1 VELRQTGGVAESVT
15 SARCH
20 YEKGGKKT
28 TVLRRSIG
36 AFRKTADL
44 PSAVRRDRL
53 RAVRK
58 VGSFHTLIGV
68 LALLVPQVSR
78 AAIPKTVQ
86 LLLRQHGTES
96 CITQLSLE
104 NTVEQRLN
112 RHVFVKDSAPDLKV
126 TIDVVETTGQTHVD
140 ISLAAGTGQDLGHRF
155 LDSPRGDCQQ
165 LYDSLALV
173 LALMI
178 DLNRDKVPAEESIT
192 TDTGQANKTEGTEKT
207 TSPSPKSPSLEVSK
221 LTPSNP
227 RVTLLPSVLTF
238 GGFSVLGST
247 PHVGFGLRGAIE
259 WHHSRTSFEL
269 GVATVF
275 SNTESD
281 RSGSKA
287 VFSQYL
293 TDPSICFAP
302 LERHRI
308 RLRFCGGIELGMTHA
323 EGRGYLRERAAFLP
337 TIAPLARTNSTWW
350 PTPRFGLGFGV
361 GVKTAVYREHF
372 YVLREDGS
380 EHELFRPSVGAVF
393 LQADVCVKL

>member
-1 VELRQTGGVAESVT
+1 V
-15 SARCH
+15 
-20 YEKGGKKT
+20 
-28 TVLRRSIG
+28 
-36 AFRKTADL
+36 
-44 PSAVRRDRL
+44 
-53 RAVRK
+53 
-58 VGSFHTLIGV
+58 
-68 LALLVPQVSR
+68 
-78 AAIPKTVQ
+78 
-86 LLLRQHGTES
+86 
-96 CITQLSLE
+96 
-104 NTVEQRLN
+104 
-112 RHVFVKDSAPDLKV
+112 
-126 TIDVVETTGQTHVD
+126 
-140 ISLAAGTGQDLGHRF
+140 
-155 LDSPRGDCQQ
+155 
-165 LYDSLALV
+165 
-173 LALMI
+173 
-178 DLNRDKVPAEESIT
+178 T
-192 TDTGQANKTEGTEKT
+192 TDTSQRNAAEGAEKIA
-207 TSPSPKSPSLEVSK
+207 SPSPMPPNLETPKHTPNEPRFTLVPSLLS
-221 LTPSNP
+221 L
-227 RVTLLPSVLTF
+227 
-238 GGFSVLGST
+238 GGFSVLGSM
-247 PHVGFGLRGAIE
+247 PHVGFGIRGAAE

-380 EHELFRPSVGAVF
+380 EHEIFRPSVGTVF